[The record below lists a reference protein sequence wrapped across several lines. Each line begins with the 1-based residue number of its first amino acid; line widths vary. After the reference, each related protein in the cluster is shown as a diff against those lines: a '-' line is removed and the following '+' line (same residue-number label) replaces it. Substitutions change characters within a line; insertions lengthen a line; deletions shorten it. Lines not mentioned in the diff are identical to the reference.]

1 MRNDYEPFD
10 NAEQVWFW
18 FCGCLIARDSGLRSC
33 NDYKG
38 KPRNCEVTDIY
49 RIIKRMRY
57 NRQITNR
64 HLRVM
69 FKWGNWECPPYYDSR
84 AKRSEIRLWDV
95 SLRVLEIYMREKG
108 II

>member
-1 MRNDYEPFD
+1 
-10 NAEQVWFW
+10 
-18 FCGCLIARDSGLRSC
+18 
-33 NDYKG
+33 
-38 KPRNCEVTDIY
+38 
-49 RIIKRMRY
+49 MRY

-84 AKRSEIRLWDV
+84 AKRSEIRLWDE
-95 SLRVLEIYMREKG
+95 SLRVLEIYLREKG